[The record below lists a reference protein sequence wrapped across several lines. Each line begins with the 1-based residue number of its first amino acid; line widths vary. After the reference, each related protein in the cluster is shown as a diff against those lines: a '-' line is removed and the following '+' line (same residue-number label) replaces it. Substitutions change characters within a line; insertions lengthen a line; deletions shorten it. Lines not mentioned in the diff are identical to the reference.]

1 MERIVDKLGF
11 FDFFNHIIVGL
22 FTIIGC
28 FDISIQFSCAIS
40 KDVFSYLVKRN
51 EVNMLFLALCLFSIV
66 TVSYILGLLCHEFF
80 SLIDDKIIK
89 TFEKLN
95 RELFTEKSCVDN
107 QLKRNRYKKLAESL
121 YKNNNIPYKKSSQKD
136 TDLNNYFFAYCLYQ
150 LQIRGLNTKTEKLRD
165 IEGLAKSF
173 CVSTFLLFVILILA
187 GI

>member
-136 TDLNNYFFAYCLYQ
+136 TDLNNYFFFFFLY
-150 LQIRGLNTKTEKLRD
+150 
-165 IEGLAKSF
+165 
-173 CVSTFLLFVILILA
+173 
-187 GI
+187 